1 MRLTHL
7 QAQLVTAQVCRG
19 ETFLAVGSGSVHHVQ
34 DKVWPP
40 LCVVYHH
47 HVAVLTLECLLGEG
61 LLGGIGLST
70 DHSSCH
76 TPRAVGRCQ
85 NSIPRSGRG
94 LVRGVMTVRGH
105 RSWWGSPLGLSL
117 SHPSCRQR
125 SGAGCWRQS
134 MIVHG
139 EESLARV
146 GGFWFASRLTNVTTV

>member
-61 LLGGIGLST
+61 LLGGIDLST

-94 LVRGVMTVRGH
+94 LVRGVSTCFPRHWGIAVSSDVRTLDTQPT
-105 RSWWGSPLGLSL
+105 SLIPLRKPLHL
-117 SHPSCRQR
+117 IC
-125 SGAGCWRQS
+125 SGP
-134 MIVHG
+134 
-139 EESLARV
+139 
-146 GGFWFASRLTNVTTV
+146 